1 MKPKSKKEQW
11 LMRKFEEAL
20 NETDMTGQEIRH
32 ARKVYK
38 RRRSKIVRQE
48 GKKQINDF
56 DQGK

>member
-1 MKPKSKKEQW
+1 
-11 LMRKFEEAL
+11 MRKFEEAL

-56 DQGK
+56 DQ